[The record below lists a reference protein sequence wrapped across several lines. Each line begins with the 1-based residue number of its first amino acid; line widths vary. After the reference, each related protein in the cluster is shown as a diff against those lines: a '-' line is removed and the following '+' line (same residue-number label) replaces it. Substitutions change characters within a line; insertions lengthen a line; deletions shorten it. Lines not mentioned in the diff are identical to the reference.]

1 MYAVFERDAPTLTAT
16 SSTISRSLYHACLA
30 AKACDDLRGKETV
43 VLDLTEITPLFD
55 YFVIS
60 TGNSRRQLHA
70 ISEEAERVLKQH
82 GSKRR
87 SLEGFES
94 SSWIVQD
101 FGDVVVHLFNEQSRA
116 LYDLEHLWGDARRID
131 WADVLNSVDYEAF
144 ATGDVA

>member
-1 MYAVFERDAPTLTAT
+1 MTHATLASRAT
-16 SSTISRSLYHACLA
+16 VSRSLYHACLV
-30 AKACDDLRGKETV
+30 AKVCDDLRGKETL
-43 VLDLTEITPLFD
+43 VLDLTRVTPLFD

-70 ISEEAERVLKQH
+70 IAEEADKVLKAH

-101 FGDVVVHLFNEQSRA
+101 FGDVVVHLFNEEARG
-116 LYDLEHLWGDARRID
+116 LYDLEHLWGDAVRID
-131 WADVLNSVDYEAF
+131 WADVLESVDEDALDP
-144 ATGDVA
+144 GDVA